1 MDMSFTPEQAIKALK
16 MNDNNIERA
25 VDWIFAHPGDVHHE
39 LTMRPVEVVF
49 KSMGHP
55 VKALFFRNNFFFL
68 KL

>member
-1 MDMSFTPEQAIKALK
+1 MSFTPEQAIKALK
-16 MNDNNIERA
+16 MNYNNIERA

-49 KSMGHP
+49 KSTGHP
-55 VKALFFRNNFFFL
+55 VIALFFLNNIFFL